1 MGKSSAAAKEKR
13 AARRLV
19 ELEQQRIRDLDT
31 DNMYALL
38 SGGRVKVQRTTAAAE
53 DAAIRSSTAAWYA
66 RHVQTAEV
74 TPPPAA
80 AAAAAAAMAAQVV
93 LLAEAEPG
101 AQEVEQEVLGST
113 AQGSMVREAGPTIPG
128 SVIQGQRALGIDLGG
143 RTRLSKPRSIKV
155 VDEIVWASAQQ
166 TAIKEISVKYKVT
179 GDIEEYYT
187 TMCAVGQQ
195 ALADIIHTHIQSIY
209 DARCAKQM
217 SRARRR
223 LD

>member
-74 TPPPAA
+74 TPPP
-80 AAAAAAAMAAQVV
+80 AAAAAAMAAQVV

-179 GDIEEYYT
+179 GDIEAYYT

>member
-19 ELEQQRIRDLDT
+19 ELEQPRIRDLDT
-31 DNMYALL
+31 DNMHALL
-38 SGGRVKVQRTTAAAE
+38 SGGRVKVQRTTTAAE

-80 AAAAAAAMAAQVV
+80 AAAAAAMAAQVV

-101 AQEVEQEVLGST
+101 AQEVEQEALGST
-113 AQGSMVREAGPTIPG
+113 AQGPMVREAGPTIPG

-143 RTRLSKPRSIKV
+143 RARLSKPRSIKV

-179 GDIEEYYT
+179 GDIEAYYT

>member
-80 AAAAAAAMAAQVV
+80 AAAAMAAQVV

-101 AQEVEQEVLGST
+101 AQEVQQEVLGST
-113 AQGSMVREAGPTIPG
+113 AQGSMAREAGPTIPG
-128 SVIQGQRALGIDLGG
+128 SVIQGHRALGIDLGG

-166 TAIKEISVKYKVT
+166 TAIKEISMQYKVT
-179 GDIEEYYT
+179 GDIEVYYT

>member
-31 DNMYALL
+31 DNMHALL
-38 SGGRVKVQRTTAAAE
+38 SGGRIKVQRTTAAAE

-80 AAAAAAAMAAQVV
+80 AAAAMAAQVV

-113 AQGSMVREAGPTIPG
+113 AQGSMAREAGPTIPG
-128 SVIQGQRALGIDLGG
+128 SVIQGHRALGIDLGG

-166 TAIKEISVKYKVT
+166 TAIKEISMQYKVT
-179 GDIEEYYT
+179 GDIEVYYT

>member
-74 TPPPAA
+74 TPPP
-80 AAAAAAAMAAQVV
+80 AAAAAAMAAQVV

-166 TAIKEISVKYKVT
+166 TAIKEIPVKYKVT
-179 GDIEEYYT
+179 GDIGAYYT

>member
-38 SGGRVKVQRTTAAAE
+38 SGGRIKVQRTTAAAE

-74 TPPPAA
+74 TPPP
-80 AAAAAAAMAAQVV
+80 AAAAAAMAAQVV

-128 SVIQGQRALGIDLGG
+128 SVIQGHRALGIDLGG

-166 TAIKEISVKYKVT
+166 TAIKEISMQYKVT

>member
-31 DNMYALL
+31 DNMHALL
-38 SGGRVKVQRTTAAAE
+38 SGGRIKVQRTTAAAE

-80 AAAAAAAMAAQVV
+80 AAAAMAAQVV

-101 AQEVEQEVLGST
+101 AQEVQQEVLGST
-113 AQGSMVREAGPTIPG
+113 AQGSMVREAGPKIPG
-128 SVIQGQRALGIDLGG
+128 SVIQGHRALGIDLGG

-166 TAIKEISVKYKVT
+166 TAIKEISMQYKVT
-179 GDIEEYYT
+179 GDIEVYYT

>member
-38 SGGRVKVQRTTAAAE
+38 SGGRVKVQRTTTAAE

-74 TPPPAA
+74 TPPP
-80 AAAAAAAMAAQVV
+80 AAAAAAMAAQVV

-128 SVIQGQRALGIDLGG
+128 SVIQGHRALGIDLGG

-166 TAIKEISVKYKVT
+166 TAIKEISSKYKVI

>member
-13 AARRLV
+13 AARRLA
-19 ELEQQRIRDLDT
+19 ELEQHRIRDLDT
-31 DNMYALL
+31 DNMHALL

-80 AAAAAAAMAAQVV
+80 AAAAMAAQVV

-113 AQGSMVREAGPTIPG
+113 AQGPMVREAGPTIPG

-179 GDIEEYYT
+179 GDIEAYYT

-195 ALADIIHTHIQSIY
+195 ALADIIHTHIQPIY

>member
-31 DNMYALL
+31 DNMHALL

-80 AAAAAAAMAAQVV
+80 AAAAMAAQVV

-113 AQGSMVREAGPTIPG
+113 AQGSMAREAGPTIPG
-128 SVIQGQRALGIDLGG
+128 SVIQGHRALGIDLGG

-166 TAIKEISVKYKVT
+166 TAIKEISMQYKVT
-179 GDIEEYYT
+179 GDIEVYYT